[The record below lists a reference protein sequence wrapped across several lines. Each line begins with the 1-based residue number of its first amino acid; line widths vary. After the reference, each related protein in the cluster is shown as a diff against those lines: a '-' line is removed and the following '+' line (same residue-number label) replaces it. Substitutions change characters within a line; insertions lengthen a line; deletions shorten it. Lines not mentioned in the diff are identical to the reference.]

1 MSTHSDDDDKPKM
14 VRRSQVTMRIPPHVH
29 RNIYAGLVQ
38 FKLLD
43 PKDVKV
49 IKPSRDLSLEKS
61 RLKGQ
66 KKTTKSPDR
75 SKK

>member
-1 MSTHSDDDDKPKM
+1 MAN
-14 VRRSQVTMRIPPHVH
+14 RIPPHVH

-43 PKDVKV
+43 PKDVV
-49 IKPSRDLSLEKS
+49 IIKPKSDMQLS

-66 KKTTKSPDR
+66 KKTTKAKR
-75 SKK
+75 